1 MAGLLQLVKDL
12 YFGPPPGKGVI
23 QDLEYAMRT
32 KGGLT
37 KEEDTRLRVIN
48 LIPTA
53 SFVLFGG
60 LGSYAGWFFQGLGDK
75 LRGLS
80 PSPGFARF
88 CAAAGGAYI
97 IGNAMY
103 RGTLHACPVT
113 ILESEEGRMKMELA
127 NMCGLFNQRFSL
139 WHQVFLITCF
149 INIVLIFT
157 CLIINR
163 ILTKHSD
170 DVYLVKAVKKHFFA
184 EHLFDDMHQDQP
196 LFRWHPRRSY
206 TDTAYVERMKEIE
219 AINSDDEA
227 RSVSRETDADNVS
240 YWFTVTKSTICQKRV
255 YTYFVNA
262 VVHLNFQIFHCKMK
276 LFLKFCLQRPSG
288 DLMEDPLACVLGS
301 PGDVESNNP
310 SGNTST
316 VLKRSELR
324 ARRRSHRHH
333 HHRHVDDKFAA
344 L

>member
-48 LIPTA
+48 LVPTA

-88 CAAAGGAYI
+88 CTAAGGAYI

-127 NMCGLFNQRFSL
+127 NM
-139 WHQVFLITCF
+139 
-149 INIVLIFT
+149 
-157 CLIINR
+157 
-163 ILTKHSD
+163 
-170 DVYLVKAVKKHFFA
+170 
-184 EHLFDDMHQDQP
+184 
-196 LFRWHPRRSY
+196 WHPRRSY

-227 RSVSRETDADNVS
+227 RSVSRETDADN
-240 YWFTVTKSTICQKRV
+240 
-255 YTYFVNA
+255 
-262 VVHLNFQIFHCKMK
+262 
-276 LFLKFCLQRPSG
+276 RPSG

-310 SGNTST
+310 PGNTNT
-316 VLKRSELR
+316 VLKRSEPR

>member
-48 LIPTA
+48 LVPTA

-88 CAAAGGAYI
+88 CTAAGGAYI

-127 NMCGLFNQRFSL
+127 N
-139 WHQVFLITCF
+139 I
-149 INIVLIFT
+149 
-157 CLIINR
+157 

-227 RSVSRETDADNVS
+227 RSVSRETDADN
-240 YWFTVTKSTICQKRV
+240 
-255 YTYFVNA
+255 
-262 VVHLNFQIFHCKMK
+262 
-276 LFLKFCLQRPSG
+276 RPSG

-310 SGNTST
+310 PGNTNT
-316 VLKRSELR
+316 VLKRSEPR

>member
-48 LIPTA
+48 LVPTA

-60 LGSYAGWFFQGLGDK
+60 LGSYAGWFFQGL
-75 LRGLS
+75 
-80 PSPGFARF
+80 
-88 CAAAGGAYI
+88 GGAYI

-127 NMCGLFNQRFSL
+127 NII
-139 WHQVFLITCF
+139 LI
-149 INIVLIFT
+149 
-157 CLIINR
+157 
-163 ILTKHSD
+163 KHSD
-170 DVYLVKAVKKHFFA
+170 DVYLVKAVKRHFFA

-227 RSVSRETDADNVS
+227 RSVSRETDADN
-240 YWFTVTKSTICQKRV
+240 
-255 YTYFVNA
+255 
-262 VVHLNFQIFHCKMK
+262 
-276 LFLKFCLQRPSG
+276 RPSG